1 MAPHE
6 QFRQPSPTWTSP
18 LRRISSMEIESSLYK
33 PRTNTKPRQ
42 KHGATTQSSRENS
55 AKGTSYSFEQLGQ
68 SPGASWSPS
77 GRALSLSRLPPAL
90 TGSQRQTA
98 KTWSTPGTST
108 ISANF
113 LFDSSGPVRPC
124 NSQKQ
129 FYSGPHSFPPG
140 GEVFN
145 EAEPCNIQMKNPPQK
160 HASKKD
166 RDDGLR
172 HSTNTKSPRGSA
184 LATLAC
190 DNPTQKSPKGAAG
203 LAQ

>member
-1 MAPHE
+1 M
-6 QFRQPSPTWTSP
+6 
-18 LRRISSMEIESSLYK
+18 
-33 PRTNTKPRQ
+33 
-42 KHGATTQSSRENS
+42 QSSRGNS
-55 AKGTSYSFEQLGQ
+55 AKGTSYSSEQLGQ

-77 GRALSLSRLPPAL
+77 GRALSLSRRRPPPAL

-98 KTWSTPGTST
+98 KTWSTPVTST

-113 LFDSSGPVRPC
+113 LFDSSGPIRPC

-145 EAEPCNIQMKNPPQK
+145 EAESCNIQVKNPPQK
-160 HASKKD
+160 PASKKD
-166 RDDGLR
+166 RAYGLR
-172 HSTNTKSPRGSA
+172 HSTNTKSPRGPA

-190 DNPTQKSPKGAAG
+190 DNSAQKSPKGAAG